1 MYDYCDRALERQN
14 RDYWA
19 LVLQLLKP
27 VCLEPVLCNKRSYC
41 DEKPAH
47 HNREHLKLSE
57 TRENPSSNGD
67 SAPPKKK
74 KMKVAIELSYR
85 EGWLYNVQKVKCL
98 APVNTPYIWSIAII
112 IH

>member
-1 MYDYCDRALERQN
+1 M
-14 RDYWA
+14 
-19 LVLQLLKP
+19 
-27 VCLEPVLCNKRSYC
+27 RSPHTTT
-41 DEKPAH
+41 ESTW
-47 HNREHLKLSE
+47 NSLKLEKTQAAME
-57 TRENPSSNGD
+57 TQHHQ
-67 SAPPKKK
+67 KKK

>member
-1 MYDYCDRALERQN
+1 METQ
-14 RDYWA
+14 
-19 LVLQLLKP
+19 
-27 VCLEPVLCNKRSYC
+27 
-41 DEKPAH
+41 H
-47 HNREHLKLSE
+47 HQ
-57 TRENPSSNGD
+57 
-67 SAPPKKK
+67 KKK